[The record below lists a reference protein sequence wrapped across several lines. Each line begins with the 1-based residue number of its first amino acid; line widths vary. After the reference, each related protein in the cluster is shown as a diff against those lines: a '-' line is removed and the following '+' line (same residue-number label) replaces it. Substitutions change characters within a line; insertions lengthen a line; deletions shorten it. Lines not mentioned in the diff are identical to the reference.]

1 MPIIERRP
9 GKCFKRFR
17 DHMRRTVEKTLPLPA
32 HVRLD
37 TTVSGNTGTLE
48 FVRGDGLQTA
58 IPLQTADCGEVYFAL
73 TQVLE
78 AVRERAKYRLTT
90 KEYGYRLLNRAEPTA
105 DAVLRWEYVSDAD
118 RDKWCRH
125 HVQIGASLPF
135 GEGQIDLNRLHS
147 PTGWVTI
154 EEMIRFLIY
163 DLGVTPVSDEW
174 PAALEESEREFF
186 ENFTG
191 KRYKP

>member
-1 MPIIERRP
+1 
-9 GKCFKRFR
+9 
-17 DHMRRTVEKTLPLPA
+17 MRKTVSKTLPLPA

-58 IPLQTADCGEVYFAL
+58 IPLQSRYGEVYFAL
-73 TQVLE
+73 TQLLE
-78 AVRERAKYRLTT
+78 AVRDGRKYRLTT
-90 KEYGYRLLNRAEPTA
+90 KGYGYRLMNRAEPTA
-105 DAVLRWEYVSDAD
+105 EAVLRWEYVSDAD

-125 HVQIGASLPF
+125 HVQLATTLPF
-135 GEGQIDLNRLHS
+135 GESSIDLNRVHS
-147 PTGWVTI
+147 PSGWVTI

-163 DLGVTPVSDEW
+163 DLEVEPVTDEW
-174 PAALEESEREFF
+174 PAALEESEKEFF
-186 ENFTG
+186 ENFTS